1 MAPQAHPP
9 VKGVVVLIVYLCLS
23 EISPGVGEGE
33 SNNCGGVQRD
43 ELLLIRGR
51 LSTRSSAMH
60 PSDEQELIP
69 TGEPQTA
76 ICHSMERGDCKA
88 VRLPILY

>member
-1 MAPQAHPP
+1 
-9 VKGVVVLIVYLCLS
+9 VLIVYLCLS

-43 ELLLIRGR
+43 E
-51 LSTRSSAMH
+51 
-60 PSDEQELIP
+60 QELIP

-76 ICHSMERGDCKA
+76 ICHPAIDSLKSSLSKTSTG
-88 VRLPILY
+88 L

>member
-1 MAPQAHPP
+1 
-9 VKGVVVLIVYLCLS
+9 VLIVYLCLS

-51 LSTRSSAMH
+51 LSTRSSATH

-76 ICHSMERGDCKA
+76 ICHSGIDSLKSSLSKTSGGAYSSA
-88 VRLPILY
+88 VRAGDS